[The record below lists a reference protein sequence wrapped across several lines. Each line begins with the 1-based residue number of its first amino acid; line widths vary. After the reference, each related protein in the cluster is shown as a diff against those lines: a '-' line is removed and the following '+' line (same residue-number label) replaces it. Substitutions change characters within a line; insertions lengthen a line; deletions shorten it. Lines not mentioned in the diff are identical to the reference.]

1 MLFRSGMFLVGNPC
15 PVLVGMGIGIMDAF
29 PVLGTGTVLVPWA
42 VIEIAMGSWK
52 TALILTGLYLI
63 CTFMRQFLEVHL
75 MSGQMGLSPF
85 ETLGAVYV
93 GLKLFGIAGLFLGPL
108 GLLLIEDMTELLIT
122 QPMNDEQ
129 RHNETNKSAMIDG
142 GNRFMSH

>member
-1 MLFRSGMFLVGNPC
+1 M
-15 PVLVGMGIGIMDAF
+15 
-29 PVLGTGTVLVPWA
+29 
-42 VIEIAMGSWK
+42 
-52 TALILTGLYLI
+52 
-63 CTFMRQFLEVHL
+63 
-75 MSGQMGLSPF
+75 
-85 ETLGAVYV
+85 YV

>member
-1 MLFRSGMFLVGNPC
+1 MFLVGNPC

-85 ETLGAVYV
+85 ETLYV